1 MLKWFAF
8 IACITATVHANA
20 GSGPPRFLWAKLDS
34 FSFFYHP
41 DFNRRCWNFTSSTA
55 EPLTLVAQT
64 SLANQMAD
72 SSGRGL

>member
-1 MLKWFAF
+1 MDRGHRSYCYERAREHRVKA
-8 IACITATVHANA
+8 
-20 GSGPPRFLWAKLDS
+20 PPGFLWLKLDS
-34 FSFFYHP
+34 IRFFYHP

-64 SLANQMAD
+64 SLANQMAG